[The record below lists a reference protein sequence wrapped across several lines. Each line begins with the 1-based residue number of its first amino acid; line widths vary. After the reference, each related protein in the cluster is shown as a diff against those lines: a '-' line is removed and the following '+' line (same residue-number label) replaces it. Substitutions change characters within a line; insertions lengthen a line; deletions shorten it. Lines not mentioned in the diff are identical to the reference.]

1 MLLNFFVIIATIAV
15 WAITFEEIISVRSQ
29 LNAWSW
35 IIIAASVQ
43 VFCIYWFVGVS
54 A

>member
-15 WAITFEEIISVRSQ
+15 WMITFEEVTNVRSQ

-35 IIIAASVQ
+35 LTIAASVQ
-43 VFCIYWFVGVS
+43 AFCVYWFVVVV
-54 A
+54 